1 VTVTQTARPRGD
13 PSIDPGRV
21 CAIVPAYNEAER
33 ISGTIAG
40 LRAIADVSEIV
51 VVDDGSRDG
60 TPVEAERAG
69 ARVVRLGRNTGKGK
83 ALAHGVAS
91 TRAEILLFAD
101 ADLRASAANLR
112 AVVQPVVA
120 GEADLAIA
128 TPPRGDGPSGFGLV
142 EGLARWGI
150 ARLGGRRMQ
159 RPLSGQRAV
168 RREVVTTCR
177 AFARGFGVETAF
189 TIDALRA
196 GYRVIEVPCEIT
208 HARTGRDPAG
218 FRHRARQGFD
228 VARALA
234 GRAIRR

>member
-1 VTVTQTARPRGD
+1 MTVTQTASPRGGA
-13 PSIDPGRV
+13 SIDPVRV
-21 CAIVPAYNEAER
+21 CAVVPAHNEAER
-33 ISGTIAG
+33 IAGTIAG

-60 TPVEAERAG
+60 TAAEAERAG
-69 ARVVRLGRNTGKGK
+69 ARVVRLGRNAGKG
-83 ALAHGVAS
+83 ASLARGVAS
-91 TRAEILLFAD
+91 THAGIVLFAD

-112 AVVQPVVA
+112 TVIAPVVA

-128 TPPRGDGPSGFGLV
+128 APPRGDGPSGFGLV
-142 EGLARWGI
+142 ERFARWGI
-150 ARLGGRRMQ
+150 ERLAGRRMQ

-168 RREVVTTCR
+168 RREVITSGR
-177 AFARGFGVETAF
+177 GFARGFGVETAF

-218 FRHRARQGFD
+218 FLHRARQGLD

-234 GRAIRR
+234 GRAFRR